1 MPIEPWFVD
10 IIVPRL
16 VDIDESP
23 INECNIALEH

>member
-16 VDIDESP
+16 VDIDEGP
-23 INECNIALEH
+23 INESDITLEL